1 MKKLKSLKFHTSG
14 GLCNERDLHGAAL
27 EFTISNNIIYCNVSL
42 VIGNLFITKIFKN
55 DEHKIL
61 NNVIDLLNTCNFD
74 KLNTD
79 YNRMAL
85 MDISDNII
93 EYSYEDY
100 ENLIKIK
107 NPNSR
112 DLLKLLNDFI
122 MNYLLKDSE
131 LISIFNAIIN
141 NNLDMDYSSLKNIIK
156 NDNVFGINNDYN
168 LNELTENT
176 VDILTEKKRYDSSNN
191 ISIDELISKIDKK
204 IEDIDNL

>member
-131 LISIFNAIIN
+131 LISIFSAIIN
-141 NNLDMDYSSLKNIIK
+141 SNTDIDYTSLKYITK
-156 NDNVFGINNDYN
+156 NDNIFDINKDYD
-168 LNELTENT
+168 LNKLEEFIVDGPVNSGENHS
-176 VDILTEKKRYDSSNN
+176 DSKSN
-191 ISIDELISKIDKK
+191 IDELIRDIDIKIN
-204 IEDIDNL
+204 DIDNL